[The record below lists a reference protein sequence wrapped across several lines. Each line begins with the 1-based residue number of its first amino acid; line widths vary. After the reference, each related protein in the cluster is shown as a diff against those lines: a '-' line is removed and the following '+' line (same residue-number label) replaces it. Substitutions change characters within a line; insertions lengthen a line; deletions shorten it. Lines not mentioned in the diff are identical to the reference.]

1 MKLTMRQFTIFLL
14 EIGKIMNMESG
25 GSVTQP
31 HVYSG
36 QAAVRAAKKMFGNK
50 EK

>member
-1 MKLTMRQFTIFLL
+1 MKLTMRQFTTFLL

-25 GSVTQP
+25 GSITQP

-36 QAAVRAAKKMFGNK
+36 QAAVRAAQKMFCQKKG
-50 EK
+50 